1 MSIFFI
7 SDVTCV
13 GDWSNLEG
21 SKIIKESNLSETPLK
36 PKHQEDRILV
46 VRGTNTGK
54 SYCINYSVNQIGL
67 SDPSKKQNDSGS
79 YYNVNIFDED
89 CTEKFQK
96 KGLLFNSDELIFNGP
111 CQSAL
116 TDVTTI
122 SLARRLTSSGSLKLE
137 FIFVFPLLK
146 NLMNR

>member
-1 MSIFFI
+1 M
-7 SDVTCV
+7 
-13 GDWSNLEG
+13 GDWSNFEG
-21 SKIIKESNLSETPLK
+21 SKRIKESNLSEMPLK
-36 PKHQEDRILV
+36 PLHQQDRILV

-122 SLARRLTSSGSLKLE
+122 SLARRLTSSGCLKLE